1 MLIFDVL
8 DQLETYSSVIPHM
21 DDVISVMD
29 HSKPYD
35 DDIGEYKCRE
45 KGETKYKVSAHLSSE
60 KGFPGETFPSHTVL
74 EIVLEGEEM
83 VSLNN
88 SVFKLSP
95 GRFLAYSGASEI
107 KRGVMC
113 STPVAFKTVR
123 FIL

>member
-1 MLIFDVL
+1 MIVFDVL
-8 DQLETYSSVIPHM
+8 DQLETYSSIIPHM
-21 DDVISVMD
+21 DDVIAVMD

-35 DDIGEYKCRE
+35 DDPGVYKCRE
-45 KGETKYKVSAHLSSE
+45 KGETEYRVSVHLSSE
-60 KGFPGETFPSHTVL
+60 GGFPGENYPSHTVV

-83 VSLNN
+83 VSLED

-95 GRFLAYSGASEI
+95 GRFLSYSGDAAI

-113 STPVAFKTVR
+113 STPVAFKSVR

>member
-1 MLIFDVL
+1 MIIFDVL
-8 DQLETYSSVIPHM
+8 DMLETYSSVVPHM
-21 DDVISVMD
+21 DDVIAVMD

-35 DDIGEYKCRE
+35 DDPGLYKCRE
-45 KGETKYKVSAHLSSE
+45 KGETEYKVSVHLSSE
-60 KGFPGETFPSHTVL
+60 RGFPGENFPSKTVL

-83 VSLNN
+83 VALED

-95 GRFLAYSGASEI
+95 GRFLCYSGDSAI

-113 STPVAFKTVR
+113 STPQAFKSVR

>member
-45 KGETKYKVSAHLSSE
+45 KGETKYKVYDSDGKRKICIFQCLC
-60 KGFPGETFPSHTVL
+60 
-74 EIVLEGEEM
+74 
-83 VSLNN
+83 SL
-88 SVFKLSP
+88 
-95 GRFLAYSGASEI
+95 
-107 KRGVMC
+107 
-113 STPVAFKTVR
+113 
-123 FIL
+123 